1 MNEYVKLSIKGRKDI
16 FSNNYEIKNKDI
28 LDKIEDLFKRIE
40 DFGKNFSDA
49 MEFEQSF
56 MASPLNE
63 EYNNLLSEVASKCKF
78 IMPDEF
84 KEELKEDMK
93 RQAKEDIKSEAKYI
107 LEDLSMPARRKAR
120 EELDSKLRDTPLG
133 TLEQISNMKH
143 LFNRFKK
150 K

>member
-78 IMPDEF
+78 IIA
-84 KEELKEDMK
+84 L
-93 RQAKEDIKSEAKYI
+93 I
-107 LEDLSMPARRKAR
+107 
-120 EELDSKLRDTPLG
+120 
-133 TLEQISNMKH
+133 
-143 LFNRFKK
+143 
-150 K
+150 

>member
-1 MNEYVKLSIKGRKDI
+1 MNEYVKLSIQGRKDI
-16 FSNNYEIKNKDI
+16 FTNNYEIKEKEI
-28 LDKIEDLFKRIE
+28 LEKIDDLFQRIE
-40 DFGKNFSDA
+40 NFGKNFSDT
-49 MEFEQSF
+49 MEFEQGF

-78 IMPDEF
+78 IMKDEF
-84 KEELKEDMK
+84 KDELKEDMK
-93 RQAKEDIKSEAKYI
+93 KQAKEDIKSEAKYI

-143 LFNRFKK
+143 LFNKFRKK
-150 K
+150 